1 MELKTALIIGA
12 TGLTGKELTKILCEA
27 PEYERVIVLV
37 RRPTGMQIEKLME
50 TIIDFDQLETYQSEH
65 AVDHVFCCIG
75 TTIKKAKTKEAFRK
89 VDYEYPMA
97 IGRWAKKNDIS
108 QYMLV
113 SSVGADANSKILY
126 SRTKGQVEEGLKD
139 LQLNGLHIFRPSLLL
154 GQRDEKRIGES
165 IATFIST
172 KFPFLYSGPFK
183 QYSPIQGKT
192 VAKAMYQL
200 ALQGRKGVYTYSS
213 NEIDELGSLLAQSRN
228 ST

>member
-1 MELKTALIIGA
+1 MKLKTALIIGA
-12 TGLTGKELTKILCEA
+12 TGLIGKELAKILWEA

-37 RRPTGMQIEKLME
+37 RRSMGLQNKKLIE
-50 TIIDFDQLETYQSEH
+50 TIIEFDQLENFHCEH
-65 AVDHVFCCIG
+65 TVDHVFCCIG
-75 TTIKKAKTKEAFRK
+75 TTIKKAKTQEAFRK

-97 IGRWAKKNDIS
+97 LGRWAKQNGIT

-126 SRTKGQVEEGLKD
+126 SRTKGQVEEGLKN

-165 IATFIST
+165 IATSIST

-192 VAKAMYQL
+192 VANAMYKL
-200 ALQGRKGVYTYSS
+200 ALQERKGVYTYSS
-213 NEIDELGSLLAQSRN
+213 NEIQEIGN
-228 ST
+228 EI